1 MRRIDIAQLINDQGG
16 ARAVAEAIGVP
27 RTAPYR
33 WCRTGNVT
41 FRTLERLLSAFPH
54 VRIEKYVIQES
65 KEHEIS
71 EGGVST

>member
-1 MRRIDIAQLINDQGG
+1 MRKIDLAQLITDQGG

-41 FRTLERLLSAFPH
+41 LKTLERMLSAFPH

-65 KEHEIS
+65 KEHETS